1 MTKLEQTLQEEN
13 KRLQEENENLC
24 QQVGQLQTQLS
35 TMTAREKTIKPL
47 IEEIKRQE
55 REITSLNSS
64 RTAERRKNEKL
75 LELSKNERMLK
86 SENEKLKN
94 ENNRLDAELIQEKKN
109 LKASVDKYN
118 TIINMFPDDK
128 KVEKLLFEFESLSE
142 TVQDVQHRVNHISWN
157 WKERIIISFFIVVF
171 FVLGQIVIQRWFTPD
186 TDYAK
191 RIMWNI
197 EYGKPHV
204 NFFEDEKEA
213 KEKYDNQRHY
223 EILEDLKKKQ
233 EK

>member
-1 MTKLEQTLQEEN
+1 MTELEQT
-13 KRLQEENENLC
+13 LQEENENLC

-75 LELSKNERMLK
+75 LELSKNEKMLK

-94 ENNRLDAELIQEKKN
+94 ENNRLGAELIQEKKN

-157 WKERIIISFFIVVF
+157 WKERIIISLLIVIF
-171 FVLGQIVIQRWFTPD
+171 FVIGQVLIQRWFTPD

-204 NFFEDEKEA
+204 NFFEDEEEA

-233 EK
+233 GK

>member
-1 MTKLEQTLQEEN
+1 MEE
-13 KRLQEENENLC
+13 
-24 QQVGQLQTQLS
+24 
-35 TMTAREKTIKPL
+35 
-47 IEEIKRQE
+47 
-55 REITSLNSS
+55 
-64 RTAERRKNEKL
+64 
-75 LELSKNERMLK
+75 ELT
-86 SENEKLKN
+86 
-94 ENNRLDAELIQEKKN
+94 QEKKICEG
-109 LKASVDKYN
+109 LASKYN
-118 TIINMFPDDK
+118 TIINMFPDNK

-142 TVQDVQHRVNHISWN
+142 TVQNVQHRVNHISWN
-157 WKERIIISFFIVVF
+157 WKERIIISLLIVVF